1 LERLV
6 IYRAKIFYALYMQYL
21 VIGFANHQS
30 NQSNNQFMKLL
41 LLAVTLTLGVW
52 CYAGPDDPADKIGTI
67 SGTVIDQELQQP
79 MPFVTVSVQNE
90 AGDII
95 TGGITSDNG
104 TFEIKDLPSGKA
116 MLSIQYIGY
125 KTYTTPIEITRK
137 NRKVDLGTIALE
149 VEAQGLD
156 EVTVVGERSTIEQR
170 ADRKVINI
178 GKDLTTAGP
187 TAADIMNNLPSV
199 NVDQQT
205 GSLSLRGN
213 QNVQVMVDG
222 KFTNVPV
229 AQLLRQIPSTSIKQI
244 ELITNPS
251 AKYNPEGMS
260 GIINIVLHKNATVGF
275 NGNANFG
282 FTYQDEPKYNT
293 GLDLNYRNGKFN
305 IYGNWGGNYSR
316 NRNYGDIFRPDDNIQ
331 QDFEFL
337 DDSNSNLFKA
347 GVDVYINDKNTVSFF
362 TTQNI
367 FNGGTDGTTEI
378 QFFDNTDLNQLQ
390 LFSNDTDNNSQ
401 QYNFD
406 YKLDFAKEGHN
417 IELEVDYN
425 QFENDEDADFDFE
438 GFSLIEDYEDFVRTE
453 RDRTTINLDYTNP
466 LSENSKIEVGGQA
479 RLFNSEIGRTSNQQV
494 VNPFNP
500 SLDPDTFI
508 ISPTTDFDYTRD
520 IYSLYVNYN
529 QKFGKFS
536 VQLGARFESVDVT
549 ADTREDFADGIVTGD
564 LSNITTDPSVDVS
577 AQGNS
582 VFRNFDNDYT
592 QLYPS
597 AFVTYNPSE
606 KNSYQVSYSRRVD
619 RPGIGQVNPI
629 REFST
634 PLISSFGN
642 ASLEPQFTN
651 SIEANYT
658 RNFEKGSI
666 TGGVFFRAIEDEIN
680 RAVFVDRLDLTR
692 VILTHENFDDTEAY
706 GIEISGNYRPF
717 KWWNF
722 NASFDLFTQTQT
734 GITERLANAGNNPT
748 INDIIT
754 ETVEVDNTAWNLR
767 VINNFKATKNLTFTA
782 FVFYRGSNRNLQ
794 FDVDPMFFTNI
805 GARYTFLDRKLTASV
820 NYNDIFNTMKFQFD
834 GQRPFRQVGE
844 FNWESN
850 TIFAGL
856 SYRFGGGKYRAKS
869 RKRRDN
875 DEKQGSG
882 GIF

>member
-1 LERLV
+1 M
-6 IYRAKIFYALYMQYL
+6 K
-21 VIGFANHQS
+21 
-30 NQSNNQFMKLL
+30 KLL
-41 LLAVTLTLGVW
+41 SLVLAMAISLWSYGATD
-52 CYAGPDDPADKIGTI
+52 PEDPADKIGTI
-67 SGTVIDQELQQP
+67 TGIVIDKELQEP
-79 MPFVTVSVQNE
+79 LPFVTVSIKNE
-90 AGDII
+90 AGEIV
-95 TGGITSDNG
+95 TGGITSENG
-104 TFEIKDLPSGKA
+104 TFEIKDVPSGKA
-116 MLSIQYIGY
+116 TVAIQFVGY
-125 KTYTTPIEITRK
+125 KTYSAPIEVSRS
-137 NRKVDLGTIALE
+137 NRRIDLGQIALE

-170 ADRKVINI
+170 VDRKVINI

-205 GSLSLRGN
+205 GNLSLRGN

-260 GIINIVLHKNATVGF
+260 GIVNIVLHKNVTIGF

-347 GVDVYINDKNTVSFF
+347 GIDVYIDEKNTVSFF

-367 FNGGTDGTTEI
+367 FNGGTDGTTQI
-378 QFFDNTDLNQLQ
+378 SFFNDTSLNQLQ
-390 LFSNDTDNNSQ
+390 LFTNDRDNRSQ

-425 QFENDEDADFDFE
+425 DFENDEAADFRFQ
-438 GFSLIEDYEDFVRTE
+438 GFSLTPDYQDFVRTE
-453 RDRTTINLDYTNP
+453 RNRTTINLDYTNP
-466 LSENSKIEVGGQA
+466 LSENAKIELGGQI
-479 RLFNSEIGRTSNQQV
+479 RLFNSEIGRTSNQLV
-494 VNPFNP
+494 VNPFDP
-500 SLDPDTFI
+500 SLDPSTFI
-508 ISPTTDFDYTRD
+508 NSPTTDFDYARD
-520 IYSLYVNYN
+520 IYSLYANYN
-529 QKFGKFS
+529 RKFGKFA
-536 VQLGARFESVDVT
+536 VQVGARFESVQVT
-549 ADTREDFADGIVTGD
+549 ADTREDFTAGVVTTD
-564 LSNITTDPSVDVS
+564 LSNIATNENVTVTVD
-577 AQGNS
+577 GNS
-582 VFRNFDNDYT
+582 VLRSFDNDYT
-592 QLYPS
+592 QVYPS

-606 KNSYQVSYSRRVD
+606 KNQYQLSYSRRID

-629 REFST
+629 REFAT

-642 ASLEPQFTN
+642 TSLQPQFTN

-658 RNFEKGSI
+658 RSFEKGSI

-706 GIEISGNYRPF
+706 GIEISGNYRPY

-734 GITERLANAGNNPT
+734 GITESLDNAGNNPT
-748 INDIIT
+748 IDDIIT
-754 ETVEVDNTAWNLR
+754 ERVEVDNTAWNFRL
-767 VINNFKATKNLTFTA
+767 INNFKATKDLTFTA
-782 FVFYRGSNRNLQ
+782 FIFYRGGNRNLQ
-794 FDVDPMFFTNI
+794 FEIEPIFFTNI
-805 GARYTFLDRKLTASV
+805 GARYTFLNRKMTASL

-834 GQRPFRQVGE
+834 GQRPFTQTGE